1 VAARVLGRN
10 IISTPENTDGL
21 RRSPR
26 ISSILDGHKAKIHSS
41 SASRLRGSSFLANPQ
56 LQGAPEGNSFDL
68 CSGPVKL
75 PSLLNSPL

>member
-21 RRSPR
+21 RSPR

-68 CSGPVKL
+68 FSGPVKL